1 MKYSSTVA
9 AGCKASKQVV
19 CFSQSWSWSSPHRS
33 WKTGWRRSSLA
44 EGLRS
49 GSSSRQRRVRS
60 FKAGDNVSGT
70 VGGSFAHAIWN
81 NRVNDSF
88 YLEEDFND
96 VIRERH
102 VPSRLFIDCEAPR

>member
-1 MKYSSTVA
+1 M
-9 AGCKASKQVV
+9 
-19 CFSQSWSWSSPHRS
+19 
-33 WKTGWRRSSLA
+33 
-44 EGLRS
+44 
-49 GSSSRQRRVRS
+49 RS

-102 VPSRLFIDCEAPR
+102 VPSRLFIDCEALR

>member
-1 MKYSSTVA
+1 M
-9 AGCKASKQVV
+9 
-19 CFSQSWSWSSPHRS
+19 
-33 WKTGWRRSSLA
+33 
-44 EGLRS
+44 
-49 GSSSRQRRVRS
+49 RS

-81 NRVNDSF
+81 NRVNDCF

-102 VPSRLFIDCEAPR
+102 VPSRLFIDCESIR

>member
-1 MKYSSTVA
+1 M
-9 AGCKASKQVV
+9 
-19 CFSQSWSWSSPHRS
+19 
-33 WKTGWRRSSLA
+33 
-44 EGLRS
+44 
-49 GSSSRQRRVRS
+49 RS

-96 VIRERH
+96 VIRDRH
-102 VPSRLFIDCEAPR
+102 VLSRPFIDCEALC